1 MIVLLLSTLVI
12 GVLIGFL
19 IGRKNPIFAAK
30 TSIELEAA
38 YEAAKRKLGL
48 KP

>member
-1 MIVLLLSTLVI
+1 MILALVSLVI

-19 IGRKNPIFAAK
+19 IGRKNPLFAAK

-38 YEAAKRKLGL
+38 YGAAKRKLGL